1 MLIGVDYGERR
12 VGIAVSD
19 PSLTLALARPT
30 ATVSSV
36 DEAVQAVVEAVE
48 DTGAAEVVVGLPLN
62 MDGSAGPMVERV
74 RAFVAQLEARL
85 GAGVRVSTWDER
97 LSSAMAE
104 RAMLDADLS
113 RQKRRRLRDRM
124 AAQAILQS
132 ALDARAG

>member
-1 MLIGVDYGERR
+1 MQIGDEYGESR

-74 RAFVAQLEARL
+74 RTFVAQLEARL

>member
-97 LSSAMAE
+97 LSSAAAE